1 MTPLVPALTEMI
13 GQIQLILPNFLLVFF
28 RVGAAMAV
36 LPAFG
41 ENSIPLRVK
50 LAVGLAFSALV
61 MPSVTDRLSG
71 LEDQYPWALLTETGT
86 GLLLGMGL
94 RLMVFVLQIAGTIAA
109 QAASLSQLFASS
121 GGEPQ
126 SAISTLL
133 VWAGLALAVNHGLHV
148 HIAALFI
155 QSYTLLPPGLLMP
168 GAPVAELGVAQ
179 VGRCFAL
186 AFSLSAPFTVMSL
199 IYNIALGV
207 INRAMPQLM
216 VVFVGAPALTLGG
229 LVLLALMAPLL
240 LAVWVEALS
249 VHFADPLRVAP

>member
-1 MTPLVPALTEMI
+1 VTDLTALLTEI
-13 GQIQLILPNFLLVFF
+13 SLQAQVILPDFFLVFL
-28 RVGAAMAV
+28 RIGVAMAV

-41 ENSIPLRVK
+41 ESSLPLRVK
-50 LAVGLAFSALV
+50 LAAGFAFSIIVLPAVSELLVGLEGRFL
-61 MPSVTDRLSG
+61 
-71 LEDQYPWALLTETGT
+71 WAMLTETGI

-94 RLMVFVLQIAGTIAA
+94 RLMVFALQIAGTIAA
-109 QAASLSQLFASS
+109 QATSLSQLFASS

-133 VWAGLALAVNHGLHV
+133 VLAGLALAVNHGLHV
-148 HIAALFI
+148 HVAALFI
-155 QSYTLLPPGLLMP
+155 QSYSLFPLGFLLS
-168 GAPVAELGVAQ
+168 GASVADLGVAQ

-186 AFSLSAPFTVMSL
+186 AFSLSAPFTAMSL

-240 LAVWVEALS
+240 LTVWVEALS
-249 VHFADPLRVAP
+249 AHFADPLRGSR